1 MDPSEGEIIMK
12 HEVTFAMIKP
22 GAIHRGLIGDIIR
35 RFEYRGLSIIGMKLI
50 QVTEEQA
57 REHYK
62 EHEGK
67 SFYPRLISYIQS
79 GPVVVLAIYGENAVA
94 LVRKMAGATNPLE
107 AIPGTIRGDYSAD
120 IENNIIHTSDAKETA
135 ERELAIYFK
144 EEEVLDYQRV
154 TNIWSFEY
162 EQ

>member
-1 MDPSEGEIIMK
+1 MN

-22 GAIHRGLIGDIIR
+22 GAIHRGLIGDIVR
-35 RFEYRGLSIIGMKLI
+35 RFEYRGLNIVGMKLV
-50 QVTEEQA
+50 QVSEEQA
-57 REHYK
+57 KAHYK

-67 SFYPRLISYIQS
+67 PFYPRLISYIQS
-79 GPVVVLAIYGENAVA
+79 GPVVVLAIYGENAIT

-107 AIPGTIRGDYSAD
+107 AVPGTIRGDYSAD

-135 ERELAIYFK
+135 ERELAVYFNK
-144 EEEVLDYQRV
+144 SEIIDFQRV
-154 TNIWSFEY
+154 TNSWSFEY